1 MNFNRAYQMCP
12 YLLGNSE
19 GVMCR
24 AAIDFIRN
32 VHDIDLEICMSR
44 HFESCHVYFSKL
56 IKLSDE
62 PESNNERSISHKNIT
77 KH

>member
-32 VHDIDLEICMSR
+32 VHDIDLEICVGS
-44 HFESCHVYFSKL
+44 HFESCYLYYSQ
-56 IKLSDE
+56 IKEINVIPSG
-62 PESNNERSISHKNIT
+62 KNMNALQT
-77 KH
+77 Q

>member
-44 HFESCHVYFSKL
+44 HFESCHIYFAKLRDLSKTQ
-56 IKLSDE
+56 
-62 PESNNERSISHKNIT
+62 ESENSREREVAVRQ
-77 KH
+77 